1 MFKNIDKN
9 KKDLVLD
16 LIYNAAFMAVKLE
29 DLSKYIK
36 ENGVKEEY
44 QNGENQFGY
53 KESIEMKTY
62 NTMIKNY
69 TNIIKQLTDLLP
81 VEEQG
86 KVEDEFDKF
95 SDEVC

>member
-1 MFKNIDKN
+1 
-9 KKDLVLD
+9 
-16 LIYNAAFMAVKLE
+16 
-29 DLSKYIK
+29 
-36 ENGVKEEY
+36 
-44 QNGENQFGY
+44 
-53 KESIEMKTY
+53 MKTY

>member
-44 QNGENQFGY
+44 QNG
-53 KESIEMKTY
+53 
-62 NTMIKNY
+62 
-69 TNIIKQLTDLLP
+69 
-81 VEEQG
+81 
-86 KVEDEFDKF
+86 
-95 SDEVC
+95 